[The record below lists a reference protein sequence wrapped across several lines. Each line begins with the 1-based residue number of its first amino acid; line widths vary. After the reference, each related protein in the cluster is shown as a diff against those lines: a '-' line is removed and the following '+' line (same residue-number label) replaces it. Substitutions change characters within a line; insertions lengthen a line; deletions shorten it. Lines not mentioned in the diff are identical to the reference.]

1 MDIYDRIEYLLQKR
15 GISSYVLSKETGV
28 STGLLSQW
36 KSRKQKPS
44 AKKLSVIANYF
55 GVSIDYLMN
64 GNETEQKETPA
75 PQESEDDIAIEL
87 EEMMKKLESDGT
99 LMFDGNPAS
108 PEAVRSIRTALEMGL
123 RYARDIQKDNEGKD
137 KK

>member
-55 GVSIDYLMN
+55 GVSMDYLMN
-64 GNETEQKETPA
+64 GNETEQKEILA
-75 PQESEDDIAIEL
+75 PQKDEDDIAIEL